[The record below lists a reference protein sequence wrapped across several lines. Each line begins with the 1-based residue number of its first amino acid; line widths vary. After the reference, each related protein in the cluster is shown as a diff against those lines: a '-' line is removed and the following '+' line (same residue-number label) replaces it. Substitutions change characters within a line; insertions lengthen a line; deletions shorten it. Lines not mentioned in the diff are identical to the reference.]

1 VVERLLPFC
10 SYFIISIPIVK
21 WIQPAFN
28 GNSHEEPIKDDW
40 SHEEVMSTFP
50 TITRHFKGDK
60 IGAYVLAPRH

>member
-1 VVERLLPFC
+1 MVERLLPFC

-28 GNSHEEPIKDDW
+28 GNPHEEHIKDVW
-40 SHEEVMSTFP
+40 CHEEVMSTFP